1 MRRWRHGLAAS
12 VFAIACMLEGVQ
24 AQEITLKVHHF
35 LPTHATTHAQL
46 LVPWCEKIQKESGGR
61 LKCQIYPTM
70 QLGGTPPQLYDQ
82 VKDGVIDITWT
93 LPGYTAARFPLTEV
107 FELPFMMTN
116 AEATSR
122 AIWEY
127 VQKHARTE
135 FKDVHLI
142 AMHCHGPGYLH
153 MREKPI
159 RSQSDFR
166 GQKIRAPTR
175 LTNKLLGVMG
185 ATPVGMPVP
194 QVSEALSKGVI
205 DGAVIPWEI
214 VPAVKVQELTRHH
227 TETDPKFA
235 ALYTSVFVFAMNPA
249 KYRSLPEDLRKVIDA
264 NSGAE
269 LSALWGRIFHEADAP
284 ARKLAVE
291 RKNQFYM
298 IPAAE
303 LERWRQ
309 LSQSVS
315 DDWAKEMSGKGHDGK
330 ALIESARALIRR
342 YTK

>member
-1 MRRWRHGLAAS
+1 MKRRQHVIAGLFALACAVPSAS
-12 VFAIACMLEGVQ
+12 

-35 LPTHATTHAQL
+35 LPTHSTTHAQL
-46 LVPWCEKIQKESGGR
+46 IVPWCERIQKESAGR
-61 LKCQIYPTM
+61 LKCQIFPSM

-82 VKDGVIDITWT
+82 VKDGVVDITWT
-93 LPGYTAARFPLTEV
+93 LPGYSAARFPIAEV

-122 AIWEY
+122 ALWDY
-127 VQKHARTE
+127 VQKHARAE

-142 AMHCHGPGYLH
+142 AMHTHGPGYFH

-159 RSQSDFR
+159 RSQSDFK
-166 GQKIRAPTR
+166 GLKIRAPTR
-175 LTNKLLGVMG
+175 LTNRLLGVMG

-205 DGAVIPWEI
+205 DGAVIPWEV

-227 TETDPKFA
+227 TETDPKYS
-235 ALYTSVFVFAMNPA
+235 ALYTSIFLFAMNAA

-269 LSALWGRIFHEADAP
+269 LSAWAGKIFQEADAP
-284 ARKLAVE
+284 ARKLAEE
-291 RKNQFYM
+291 RKNSFYM
-298 IPAAE
+298 ISEAE
-303 LERWRQ
+303 LERWRKA
-309 LSQSVS
+309 SQSVS
-315 DDWAKEMSGKGHDGK
+315 EDWAKEMSSKGHDGK
-330 ALIESARALIRR
+330 ALIEGARALIKQH
-342 YTK
+342 TK